1 MSRIFVHI
9 GARKGSTGLKN
20 KKTFKY
26 IFKKDRNQ
34 MFADYMKFF
43 LSNKKK
49 SKKFDFATLK
59 DGINVTQIIKAMIKS
74 DKTKKFISI

>member
-1 MSRIFVHI
+1 
-9 GARKGSTGLKN
+9 
-20 KKTFKY
+20 
-26 IFKKDRNQ
+26 
-34 MFADYMKFF
+34 MFADYMKCF